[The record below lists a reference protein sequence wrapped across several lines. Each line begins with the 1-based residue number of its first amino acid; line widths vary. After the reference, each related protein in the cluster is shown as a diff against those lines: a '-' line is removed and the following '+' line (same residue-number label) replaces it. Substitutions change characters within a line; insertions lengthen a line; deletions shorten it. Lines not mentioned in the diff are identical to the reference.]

1 MAKNVMELNE
11 AAFENEVKN
20 EKGFVLVDFWASWC
34 APCNMVA
41 PVLERIAESLSDKLK
56 VCKLNVEENP
66 NIASEFG
73 VMSIPTLIMFKE
85 GKEQG
90 RITGFLG
97 EAEMTKKIKEYLG

>member
-1 MAKNVMELNE
+1 MSGNIIELNNDT
-11 AAFENEVKN
+11 FESEVKN
-20 EKGFVLVDFWASWC
+20 VGRIVLVDFWASWC
-34 APCNMVA
+34 APCDMVA
-41 PVLERIAESLSDKLK
+41 PVLERMAESFNDKLK

-97 EAEMTKKIKEYLG
+97 EAEMTKRIKEYLG